1 MCWTYLL
8 RLWGLSCRK
17 ASKGMGWRA
26 EECLDLTFTTFTR
39 IQGLKKVHPRTIA
52 WPSIL
57 PWASAYLVVRRCGFN
72 LRTGQNPQKYAL
84 TANIFRHLINP
95 FPLILNWVCLKMNR
109 SNTSPGFFWAFNV
122 DVAKHRCGW
131 IPNPISKT
139 STAIR
144 NRWEDPGIAA
154 YRPIDPT
161 KGEMIM
167 ASPIPMLMD
176 SPMGGTY
183 CSYHL
188 FF

>member
-1 MCWTYLL
+1 
-8 RLWGLSCRK
+8 
-17 ASKGMGWRA
+17 
-26 EECLDLTFTTFTR
+26 
-39 IQGLKKVHPRTIA
+39 
-52 WPSIL
+52 
-57 PWASAYLVVRRCGFN
+57 
-72 LRTGQNPQKYAL
+72 
-84 TANIFRHLINP
+84 
-95 FPLILNWVCLKMNR
+95 MNR

-188 FF
+188 FFKHSHGIDGSFIDGLPIKMAMLVITRWYTLQKVPRSL